1 MNEDQIQKF
10 INACK
15 NAGFEVGEAKEIGVL
30 RTRITLSGNV
40 MILRREYSSD
50 HTTFKLYVDGRSA
63 SIEDFKPLIA
73 SYLMKAMKIHLP
85 GITLRGLANC
95 DKWEVS
101 DIGVQISLADEPEDV
116 IFEAFC
122 EVYQ

>member
-1 MNEDQIQKF
+1 MNEDQIQTF

-15 NAGFEVGEAKEIGVL
+15 NAGFEVGAGKHKATINFGSNGFVSIQTMWNGELEVEYGLYAYEENSTDEWKEA
-30 RTRITLSGNV
+30 
-40 MILRREYSSD
+40 
-50 HTTFKLYVDGRSA
+50 
-63 SIEDFKPLIA
+63 IA

-101 DIGVQISLADEPEDV
+101 DIGVQISLAEKFEDA

-122 EVYQ
+122 EVYK